1 MKFFLLLILFLNGSE
16 KKRAKEPEGLDTR
29 FRPGLST
36 LILIQLNPTGTE
48 TQPGGT
54 SCPRVELFAL
64 KQHNFSVAATRR
76 LKALLTGTSADQPLT
91 LLSTMSG
98 NTNSRSGSGCRK
110 NVIRFTQHKHGVM
123 FRETSRFGSDNKTF
137 HNV

>member
-1 MKFFLLLILFLNGSE
+1 MVR
-16 KKRAKEPEGLDTR
+16 KRKELKSRKDSTR
-29 FRPGLST
+29 FRPGLPT

-54 SCPRVELFAL
+54 SSPRVELFAL
-64 KQHNFSVAATRR
+64 THHDLSAAATRR